1 MNKNKINLMIK
12 EKRKE
17 KTKVQNN
24 ILYYQKN
31 LRNQKILNKINP
43 LNCSFILTAIISL
56 LLPFDFFL
64 TFKSSIITYLIVG
77 TLSYEF
83 QKNILRKIYSHKN
96 NHIKNQLNSLISYN
110 KEVCKD
116 KLIDSELELLNKK
129 YDNDNGMPKLNIE
142 HSFSFTN
149 NALDLD
155 IEKYEDVINNSIN
168 NINEASKKKS
178 ILEIKKEYSLKNI
191 IKKLLISSPLIVL
204 FTVLS
209 SLYYNLLS
217 IPPMLTCLIG
227 SSLLSINLINQINN
241 YVNARKV
248 LNEYNDLTKTNNIS
262 ENITD
267 LNNEI
272 DINIKNIYI
281 NRQYEFDV
289 ELLNGI
295 LETDYLGKENSHNYE
310 ENNEKIT
317 YTTMPKLKIYKK

>member
-1 MNKNKINLMIK
+1 MNKNKINLMIE

-17 KTKVQNN
+17 KTKVQNK

-56 LLPFDFFL
+56 LLPFNFFL
-64 TFKSSIITYLIVG
+64 TFKSSIVTYLIVG
-77 TLSYEF
+77 ILSYEF

-129 YDNDNGMPKLNIE
+129 YDNDNGMPKFNIE
-142 HSFSFTN
+142 HYFSFSN
-149 NALDLD
+149 NVLD
-155 IEKYEDVINNSIN
+155 IEKYEDVINNSID

-204 FTVLS
+204 FTILS

-281 NRQYEFDV
+281 NRQYEYDV
-289 ELLNGI
+289 EILNSI
-295 LETDYLGKENSHNYE
+295 LETDNLGKENSHNYE

>member
-1 MNKNKINLMIK
+1 MNTNIELKKANGEIIK
-12 EKRKE
+12 VE
-17 KTKVQNN
+17 
-24 ILYYQKN
+24 
-31 LRNQKILNKINP
+31 
-43 LNCSFILTAIISL
+43 
-56 LLPFDFFL
+56 
-64 TFKSSIITYLIVG
+64 
-77 TLSYEF
+77 
-83 QKNILRKIYSHKN
+83 
-96 NHIKNQLNSLISYN
+96 LISYF
-110 KEVCKD
+110 EH
-116 KLIDSELELLNKK
+116 IPTSKK
-129 YDNDNGMPKLNIE
+129 YIFYTLNENGENIRINLNNGLNN
-142 HSFSFTN
+142 TN
-149 NALDLD
+149 GTIKVDT
-155 IEKYEDVINNSIN
+155 SID

-204 FTVLS
+204 FTILG

-289 ELLNGI
+289 ELLNSI
-295 LETDYLGKENSHNYE
+295 LEIDYLGKENSHNYE

>member
-1 MNKNKINLMIK
+1 MNKNKINLMIE

-17 KTKVQNN
+17 KTKVQNK

-56 LLPFDFFL
+56 LLPFNFFL

-77 TLSYEF
+77 ILSYGF

-110 KEVCKD
+110 EEVCKD

-129 YDNDNGMPKLNIE
+129 YDNDNGMPKFNFE
-142 HSFSFTN
+142 HYFSFSN
-149 NALDLD
+149 NVLD
-155 IEKYEDVINNSIN
+155 IEKYENEINNSID

-178 ILEIKKEYSLKNI
+178 ILEIKNEYSLKNI

-204 FTVLS
+204 FTILG

-281 NRQYEFDV
+281 NRQYEYDV
-289 ELLNGI
+289 EILNSI
-295 LETDYLGKENSHNYE
+295 LETDNLGKENSHNYE

>member
-1 MNKNKINLMIK
+1 MNKNKINLMIE

-17 KTKVQNN
+17 KTKVQNK

-31 LRNQKILNKINP
+31 LRNQKILNKINS

-83 QKNILRKIYSHKN
+83 QKNILRKIYSYKN

-129 YDNDNGMPKLNIE
+129 YDNDNGMPKFNLE
-142 HSFSFTN
+142 HYFSFSN
-149 NALDLD
+149 NVLD
-155 IEKYEDVINNSIN
+155 IEKYEEVINNSIN

-204 FTVLS
+204 FTILS

-272 DINIKNIYI
+272 DINIKKIYI

-289 ELLNGI
+289 ELLNDI
-295 LETDYLGKENSHNYE
+295 LETDYLGKENSQNYE
-310 ENNEKIT
+310 ENNENLT

>member
-1 MNKNKINLMIK
+1 MNKNKINLMIE

-17 KTKVQNN
+17 KTKVQNK

-56 LLPFDFFL
+56 LLPFNFFL

-129 YDNDNGMPKLNIE
+129 YDNDNGMPKFNIE
-142 HSFSFTN
+142 HYFSFSN
-149 NALDLD
+149 NVLD
-155 IEKYEDVINNSIN
+155 IEKYENEINNSID

-204 FTVLS
+204 FTILS

-289 ELLNGI
+289 ELLKSI
-295 LETDYLGKENSHNYE
+295 LEIDYLDKENSHNYE

>member
-1 MNKNKINLMIK
+1 M
-12 EKRKE
+12 
-17 KTKVQNN
+17 
-24 ILYYQKN
+24 
-31 LRNQKILNKINP
+31 
-43 LNCSFILTAIISL
+43 
-56 LLPFDFFL
+56 
-64 TFKSSIITYLIVG
+64 
-77 TLSYEF
+77 
-83 QKNILRKIYSHKN
+83 
-96 NHIKNQLNSLISYN
+96 
-110 KEVCKD
+110 
-116 KLIDSELELLNKK
+116 
-129 YDNDNGMPKLNIE
+129 
-142 HSFSFTN
+142 
-149 NALDLD
+149 
-155 IEKYEDVINNSIN
+155 
-168 NINEASKKKS
+168 
-178 ILEIKKEYSLKNI
+178 
-191 IKKLLISSPLIVL
+191 L
-204 FTVLS
+204 FTILS

-289 ELLNGI
+289 ELLNSI
-295 LETDYLGKENSHNYE
+295 LENDYLGKESSHNYE

>member
-1 MNKNKINLMIK
+1 MNKNKINLMIE

-17 KTKVQNN
+17 KTKVQNK

-56 LLPFDFFL
+56 LLPFNFFL
-64 TFKSSIITYLIVG
+64 TFESSIITYLIVG
-77 TLSYEF
+77 ILSYEF

-129 YDNDNGMPKLNIE
+129 YDNDNGMPKFNIE
-142 HSFSFTN
+142 HYFSFSN
-149 NALDLD
+149 NVLD
-155 IEKYEDVINNSIN
+155 IEKYEDEINNSID

-204 FTVLS
+204 FTILS

-289 ELLNGI
+289 ELLNSI
-295 LETDYLGKENSHNYE
+295 LEIDYLGKENSHNYE

>member
-1 MNKNKINLMIK
+1 MNKNKINLMIE

-17 KTKVQNN
+17 KTKVQNK

-43 LNCSFILTAIISL
+43 LNCSFLLTAIISL
-56 LLPFDFFL
+56 LLPFNFFL
-64 TFKSSIITYLIVG
+64 TFKSSIVTYLIVG
-77 TLSYEF
+77 ILSYEF

-116 KLIDSELELLNKK
+116 KLIDSELELLKKK
-129 YDNDNGMPKLNIE
+129 YDNDNGMPKFNIE
-142 HSFSFTN
+142 HYFSFSN
-149 NALDLD
+149 NVLD
-155 IEKYEDVINNSIN
+155 IEKYEDVINNSID

-204 FTVLS
+204 FTILS

-289 ELLNGI
+289 ELLNSI
-295 LETDYLGKENSHNYE
+295 LEIDYLDKENSHNYE

>member
-1 MNKNKINLMIK
+1 MNKNKINLMIE
-12 EKRKE
+12 EKRK
-17 KTKVQNN
+17 VQNK

-56 LLPFDFFL
+56 LLRFDFFL
-64 TFKSSIITYLIVG
+64 TFKSSIITYLIIG

-129 YDNDNGMPKLNIE
+129 YNNDNGMPKFNIE
-142 HSFSFTN
+142 HYFSFSN
-149 NALDLD
+149 NVLD

-178 ILEIKKEYSLKNI
+178 ILEIKKVYSLKNI

-204 FTVLS
+204 FTILG

-248 LNEYNDLTKTNNIS
+248 LNEYNDLTKINNIS

-289 ELLNGI
+289 ELLNSI

>member
-1 MNKNKINLMIK
+1 MNKNKINLMIE

-17 KTKVQNN
+17 KTKVQNK

-56 LLPFDFFL
+56 LLPFNFFL

-77 TLSYEF
+77 ILSYEF

-129 YDNDNGMPKLNIE
+129 YDNDNGMPKFNIE
-142 HSFSFTN
+142 HYFSFSN
-149 NALDLD
+149 NVLD
-155 IEKYEDVINNSIN
+155 IEKYEDVINNSID

-204 FTVLS
+204 FTILS

-289 ELLNGI
+289 ELLKSI
-295 LETDYLGKENSHNYE
+295 LEIDYLDKENSHNYE

>member
-1 MNKNKINLMIK
+1 MNKNKINLMIE

-17 KTKVQNN
+17 KTKVKNK

-31 LRNQKILNKINP
+31 LRKQKILNKINS

-56 LLPFDFFL
+56 LLPFNYFL

-77 TLSYEF
+77 ILSYEL

-129 YDNDNGMPKLNIE
+129 YDNDNGMPKFNIE
-142 HSFSFTN
+142 HYFSFSN
-149 NALDLD
+149 NDLD

-168 NINEASKKKS
+168 NINKASKKKS

-204 FTVLS
+204 FTILG

-241 YVNARKV
+241 YVNAKKV

-295 LETDYLGKENSHNYE
+295 LGNDYLGKENSHNYE
-310 ENNEKIT
+310 ENNESLT

>member
-1 MNKNKINLMIK
+1 MNKNKINLMIE

-17 KTKVQNN
+17 KTKVKNK

-31 LRNQKILNKINP
+31 LRKQKILNKINS

-56 LLPFDFFL
+56 LLPFNYFL

-77 TLSYEF
+77 ILSYEL

-129 YDNDNGMPKLNIE
+129 YDNDNGMPKFNIE
-142 HSFSFTN
+142 HYFSFSN
-149 NALDLD
+149 NDLD

-204 FTVLS
+204 FTILG

-227 SSLLSINLINQINN
+227 SSLLSINLINKINN
-241 YVNARKV
+241 YVNAKKV

-295 LETDYLGKENSHNYE
+295 LGNDYLGKENSHNYE
-310 ENNEKIT
+310 ENNESLT

>member
-1 MNKNKINLMIK
+1 MNKNKINLMIE

-17 KTKVQNN
+17 KTKVQNK

-56 LLPFDFFL
+56 LLPFNFFL

-77 TLSYEF
+77 ILSYEF

-129 YDNDNGMPKLNIE
+129 YDNDNGMPKFNFE
-142 HSFSFTN
+142 HYFSFSN
-149 NALDLD
+149 NVLD
-155 IEKYEDVINNSIN
+155 IEKYENEINNSID

-204 FTVLS
+204 FTILG

-281 NRQYEFDV
+281 NRQYEYDV
-289 ELLNGI
+289 EILNSI
-295 LETDYLGKENSHNYE
+295 LETDNLGKENSHNYE

>member
-1 MNKNKINLMIK
+1 MNKNKINLMIE

-17 KTKVQNN
+17 KTKVQNK

-56 LLPFDFFL
+56 LLPFNFFL
-64 TFKSSIITYLIVG
+64 TVKSSIITYLIVG
-77 TLSYEF
+77 ILSYEF

-129 YDNDNGMPKLNIE
+129 YDNDNGMPKFNIE
-142 HSFSFTN
+142 HYFSFSN
-149 NALDLD
+149 NVLD
-155 IEKYEDVINNSIN
+155 IEKYENEINNSID

-204 FTVLS
+204 FTILG

-281 NRQYEFDV
+281 NRQYEYDV
-289 ELLNGI
+289 EILNSI
-295 LETDYLGKENSHNYE
+295 LETDNLGKENSHNYE

>member
-1 MNKNKINLMIK
+1 MNKNKIYLMIE

-17 KTKVQNN
+17 KTNVQNK
-24 ILYYQKN
+24 ILHYQKN

-43 LNCSFILTAIISL
+43 LNCSFILTVIISL
-56 LLPFDFFL
+56 LLPFNYFL
-64 TFKSSIITYLIVG
+64 TFKSSIIAYLIVG
-77 TLSYEF
+77 TLSYII
-83 QKNILRKIYSHKN
+83 QKNILRKIYSHKI

-129 YDNDNGMPKLNIE
+129 YDNDNGMPKFNLE
-142 HSFSFTN
+142 HYFSYSN
-149 NALDLD
+149 NVLD

-168 NINEASKKKS
+168 NINKASKKKS

-191 IKKLLISSPLIVL
+191 IKKLLISSPLIVI
-204 FTVLS
+204 FTILS
-209 SLYYNLLS
+209 SHYYNLLS
-217 IPPMLTCLIG
+217 IPPMLTYLIG

-241 YVNARKV
+241 YINARKV

-295 LETDYLGKENSHNYE
+295 LENDYLGKENSHNYE

>member
-1 MNKNKINLMIK
+1 MNKNKINLMIE

-17 KTKVQNN
+17 KTKVQNK

-56 LLPFDFFL
+56 LLPFNFFL

-77 TLSYEF
+77 ILSYEF

-116 KLIDSELELLNKK
+116 KLIDSELELLKKK
-129 YDNDNGMPKLNIE
+129 YDNDNGMPKFNIE
-142 HSFSFTN
+142 HYFSFSN
-149 NALDLD
+149 NVLD
-155 IEKYEDVINNSIN
+155 IEKYEDVINNSID

-204 FTVLS
+204 FTILG

-281 NRQYEFDV
+281 NRQYEYDV
-289 ELLNGI
+289 EILNSI
-295 LETDYLGKENSHNYE
+295 LEIDYLGKENSHNYE

>member
-1 MNKNKINLMIK
+1 MNKNKINLMIE

-17 KTKVQNN
+17 KTEVKNK

-31 LRNQKILNKINP
+31 LRKQKILNKINS

-56 LLPFDFFL
+56 LLPFNYFL

-77 TLSYEF
+77 ILSYEL

-129 YDNDNGMPKLNIE
+129 YDNDNGMPKFNIE
-142 HSFSFTN
+142 HYFSFSN
-149 NALDLD
+149 NDLD

-168 NINEASKKKS
+168 NINKASKKKS

-204 FTVLS
+204 FTILG

-241 YVNARKV
+241 YVNAKKV

-295 LETDYLGKENSHNYE
+295 LENDYLGKENSHNYE
-310 ENNEKIT
+310 ENNESLT

>member
-1 MNKNKINLMIK
+1 MNKNKINLMIE

-17 KTKVQNN
+17 KTKVQNK
-24 ILYYQKN
+24 ILYYQNN

-56 LLPFDFFL
+56 LLPFNFFL

-129 YDNDNGMPKLNIE
+129 YDNDNGMPKFNIE
-142 HSFSFTN
+142 HYFSFSN
-149 NALDLD
+149 NVLD
-155 IEKYEDVINNSIN
+155 IEKYEDVINNSID

-204 FTVLS
+204 FTILG

-281 NRQYEFDV
+281 NRQYEYDV
-289 ELLNGI
+289 EILNSI
-295 LETDYLGKENSHNYE
+295 LETDNLGKENSHNYE

>member
-1 MNKNKINLMIK
+1 MNKNKINLMIE

-17 KTKVQNN
+17 KTKVQNK

-31 LRNQKILNKINP
+31 LRKQKILNKINS

-56 LLPFDFFL
+56 LLPFNYFL

-77 TLSYEF
+77 ILSYEL

-129 YDNDNGMPKLNIE
+129 YDNDNGMPKFNIE
-142 HSFSFTN
+142 HYFSFSN
-149 NALDLD
+149 NDLD

-168 NINEASKKKS
+168 NINKASKKKS

-204 FTVLS
+204 FTILG

-241 YVNARKV
+241 YVNAKKV

-295 LETDYLGKENSHNYE
+295 LENDYLGKENSHNYE
-310 ENNEKIT
+310 ENNESLT

>member
-1 MNKNKINLMIK
+1 MNKNKINLMIE

-17 KTKVQNN
+17 KTKVQNK

-56 LLPFDFFL
+56 LLPFNFFL

-129 YDNDNGMPKLNIE
+129 YDNDNGMPKFNIE
-142 HSFSFTN
+142 HYFSFSN
-149 NALDLD
+149 NVLD
-155 IEKYEDVINNSIN
+155 IEKYEDVINNSID

-204 FTVLS
+204 FTILG

-217 IPPMLTCLIG
+217 IPPTLICLIG

-241 YVNARKV
+241 YINARKV

-289 ELLNGI
+289 ELLNSI
-295 LETDYLGKENSHNYE
+295 LEIDYLGKENSHNYE

>member
-83 QKNILRKIYSHKN
+83 QKKILRKIYFYQN

-241 YVNARKV
+241 YINARKV

-295 LETDYLGKENSHNYE
+295 LETDYLDKENSHNYE

>member
-1 MNKNKINLMIK
+1 MNKNKINLMIE

-17 KTKVQNN
+17 KTKVQNK

-56 LLPFDFFL
+56 LLPFNFFL

-96 NHIKNQLNSLISYN
+96 NHIKSQLNSLISYN

-129 YDNDNGMPKLNIE
+129 YDNDNGMPKFNIE
-142 HSFSFTN
+142 HYFSFSN
-149 NALDLD
+149 NDLD

-178 ILEIKKEYSLKNI
+178 ILEIKNEYSLKNI

-204 FTVLS
+204 FTILG

-241 YVNARKV
+241 YVNAKKV

-289 ELLNGI
+289 ELLNSI
-295 LETDYLGKENSHNYE
+295 LEIDYLGKENSHNYE

>member
-1 MNKNKINLMIK
+1 MNKNKINLMIE

-17 KTKVQNN
+17 KTKVQNK

-31 LRNQKILNKINP
+31 LRKQKILNKINS

-56 LLPFDFFL
+56 LLPFNYFL

-77 TLSYEF
+77 ILSYEL

-129 YDNDNGMPKLNIE
+129 YDNDNGMPKFNIE
-142 HSFSFTN
+142 HYFSFSN
-149 NALDLD
+149 NDLD

-178 ILEIKKEYSLKNI
+178 ILEIKKGYSLKNI

-204 FTVLS
+204 FTILG

-241 YVNARKV
+241 YVNAGKV

-295 LETDYLGKENSHNYE
+295 LENDYLGKENSHNYE
-310 ENNEKIT
+310 ENNESLT

>member
-1 MNKNKINLMIK
+1 MNKNKINLMIE

-17 KTKVQNN
+17 KTKVQNK

-56 LLPFDFFL
+56 LLPFNYFL

-77 TLSYEF
+77 ILSYEF

-129 YDNDNGMPKLNIE
+129 YDNDNGMPKFNLE
-142 HSFSFTN
+142 HYFSFSN
-149 NALDLD
+149 NVLD
-155 IEKYEDVINNSIN
+155 IEKYEEVINNSIN

-204 FTVLS
+204 FTILS

-272 DINIKNIYI
+272 DINIKKIYI

-289 ELLNGI
+289 ELLNDI
-295 LETDYLGKENSHNYE
+295 LETDYLGKENSQNYE
-310 ENNEKIT
+310 ENNENLT

>member
-1 MNKNKINLMIK
+1 MNKNKINLMIE

-17 KTKVQNN
+17 KTKVQNK

-56 LLPFDFFL
+56 LLPFNFFL

-77 TLSYEF
+77 ILSYEF

-129 YDNDNGMPKLNIE
+129 YDNDNGMPKFNIE
-142 HSFSFTN
+142 HYFSFSN
-149 NALDLD
+149 NVLD
-155 IEKYEDVINNSIN
+155 IEKYEDVINNSID

-204 FTVLS
+204 FTILS

-289 ELLNGI
+289 ELLNSI
-295 LETDYLGKENSHNYE
+295 LEIDYLGKENSHNYE

>member
-1 MNKNKINLMIK
+1 MNKNKINLMIE

-17 KTKVQNN
+17 KTKVQNK

-31 LRNQKILNKINP
+31 LRKQKILNKINS

-56 LLPFDFFL
+56 LLPFNYFL

-77 TLSYEF
+77 ILSYEL

-129 YDNDNGMPKLNIE
+129 YDNDNGMPKFNIE
-142 HSFSFTN
+142 HYFSFSN
-149 NALDLD
+149 NDLD

-204 FTVLS
+204 FTILG

-241 YVNARKV
+241 YVNAKKV

-295 LETDYLGKENSHNYE
+295 LENDYLGKENSHNYE
-310 ENNEKIT
+310 ENNESLT

>member
-1 MNKNKINLMIK
+1 MNKNKINLMIE

-17 KTKVQNN
+17 KTKVQNK

-56 LLPFDFFL
+56 LLPFNFFL

-129 YDNDNGMPKLNIE
+129 YDNDNGMPKFNFE
-142 HSFSFTN
+142 HYFSFSN
-149 NALDLD
+149 NVLD
-155 IEKYEDVINNSIN
+155 IEKYENEINNSID

-204 FTVLS
+204 FTILG

-248 LNEYNDLTKTNNIS
+248 LNEYNDLIKTNNIS

-289 ELLNGI
+289 ELLNSI
-295 LETDYLGKENSHNYE
+295 LEIDYLGKENSHNYE
-310 ENNEKIT
+310 ENNEKII

>member
-1 MNKNKINLMIK
+1 MNKNKINLMIE

-17 KTKVQNN
+17 KTKVQNK

-31 LRNQKILNKINP
+31 LGNQKILNKINP

-56 LLPFDFFL
+56 LLPFNFFL

-77 TLSYEF
+77 ILSYEF

-129 YDNDNGMPKLNIE
+129 YDNDNGMPKFNFE
-142 HSFSFTN
+142 HYFSFSN
-149 NALDLD
+149 NVLD
-155 IEKYEDVINNSIN
+155 IEKYENEINNSID

-204 FTVLS
+204 FTILGSLS
-209 SLYYNLLS
+209 YNLLS

-281 NRQYEFDV
+281 NRQYEYDV
-289 ELLNGI
+289 EILNSI
-295 LETDYLGKENSHNYE
+295 LETDNLGKENSHNYE
-310 ENNEKIT
+310 ENIENIT

>member
-1 MNKNKINLMIK
+1 MNKNKINLMIE

-17 KTKVQNN
+17 KTNVQNK
-24 ILYYQKN
+24 ILHYQKN

-43 LNCSFILTAIISL
+43 LNCSFILTVIISL
-56 LLPFDFFL
+56 LLPFNYFL
-64 TFKSSIITYLIVG
+64 TFKSSIIAYLIVG
-77 TLSYEF
+77 TLSYII
-83 QKNILRKIYSHKN
+83 QKNILRKIYSHKI

-129 YDNDNGMPKLNIE
+129 YDNDNGMPKFNIE
-142 HSFSFTN
+142 HYFSFSN
-149 NALDLD
+149 NDLD

-178 ILEIKKEYSLKNI
+178 ILEIKREYSLKNI

-204 FTVLS
+204 FTILG
-209 SLYYNLLS
+209 SLYYNLLP

-248 LNEYNDLTKTNNIS
+248 LNEYNDLTKTNNIF

-295 LETDYLGKENSHNYE
+295 LENDYLGKENSHNYE
-310 ENNEKIT
+310 ENNENLT

>member
-1 MNKNKINLMIK
+1 MNKNKINLMIE

-17 KTKVQNN
+17 KTKVQNK
-24 ILYYQKN
+24 ILYYQNN

-56 LLPFDFFL
+56 LLPFNFFL

-96 NHIKNQLNSLISYN
+96 NHIKSQLNSLISYN

-129 YDNDNGMPKLNIE
+129 YDNDNGMPKFNIE
-142 HSFSFTN
+142 HYFSFSN
-149 NALDLD
+149 NVLD
-155 IEKYEDVINNSIN
+155 IEKYENEINNSID

-204 FTVLS
+204 FTILG

-281 NRQYEFDV
+281 NRQYEYDV
-289 ELLNGI
+289 EILNSI
-295 LETDYLGKENSHNYE
+295 LETDNLGKENSHNYE

>member
-1 MNKNKINLMIK
+1 MNKNKINLMIV

-17 KTKVQNN
+17 KAKVQNK

-56 LLPFDFFL
+56 LLPFNFFL
-64 TFKSSIITYLIVG
+64 TFKSSIVTYLIVG
-77 TLSYEF
+77 ILSYEF

-129 YDNDNGMPKLNIE
+129 YDNDNGMPKFNIE
-142 HSFSFTN
+142 HYFSFSN
-149 NALDLD
+149 NVLD
-155 IEKYEDVINNSIN
+155 IEKYEDVINNSID

-204 FTVLS
+204 FTILG

-241 YVNARKV
+241 YINARKV

-289 ELLNGI
+289 ELLNSI
-295 LETDYLGKENSHNYE
+295 LEIDYLGKENSHNYE

>member
-1 MNKNKINLMIK
+1 MNKNKINLMIE

-17 KTKVQNN
+17 KTNVQNK
-24 ILYYQKN
+24 ILHYQKN

-43 LNCSFILTAIISL
+43 LNCSFILTVIISL
-56 LLPFDFFL
+56 LLPFNYFL
-64 TFKSSIITYLIVG
+64 TFKSSIIAYLIVG
-77 TLSYEF
+77 TLSYEI
-83 QKNILRKIYSHKN
+83 QKNILRKIYSHKI

-129 YDNDNGMPKLNIE
+129 YDNDNGMPKFNIE
-142 HSFSFTN
+142 HYFSYSN
-149 NALDLD
+149 NVLDV
-155 IEKYEDVINNSIN
+155 EKYEDVINNSIN
-168 NINEASKKKS
+168 NINKASKKKS

-204 FTVLS
+204 FTILG

-241 YVNARKV
+241 YVNAKKV

-295 LETDYLGKENSHNYE
+295 LENDYLGKENSHNYE

>member
-1 MNKNKINLMIK
+1 MNKNKINLMIE

-17 KTKVQNN
+17 KTKVQNK
-24 ILYYQKN
+24 ILYYQKK

-56 LLPFDFFL
+56 FLPFNFFL

-77 TLSYEF
+77 ILSYEF

-116 KLIDSELELLNKK
+116 KLIDSELELLKKK
-129 YDNDNGMPKLNIE
+129 YDNDNGMPKFNIE
-142 HSFSFTN
+142 HYFSFSN
-149 NALDLD
+149 NVLD
-155 IEKYEDVINNSIN
+155 IEKYEDVINNSID

-204 FTVLS
+204 FTILS

-289 ELLNGI
+289 ELLKSI
-295 LETDYLGKENSHNYE
+295 LEIDYLDEENSHNYE

>member
-1 MNKNKINLMIK
+1 MNKNKINLMIE

-17 KTKVQNN
+17 KTKVQNK

-56 LLPFDFFL
+56 LLPFNFFL
-64 TFKSSIITYLIVG
+64 TFKSSIVTYLIVG
-77 TLSYEF
+77 ILSYEF

-129 YDNDNGMPKLNIE
+129 YDNDNGMPKFNIE
-142 HSFSFTN
+142 HYFSFSN
-149 NALDLD
+149 NVLD
-155 IEKYEDVINNSIN
+155 IEKYEDVINNSID

-204 FTVLS
+204 FTILG

-217 IPPMLTCLIG
+217 IPPTLICLIG

-241 YVNARKV
+241 YINARKV

-289 ELLNGI
+289 ELLNSI
-295 LETDYLGKENSHNYE
+295 LEIDYLGKENSHNYE

>member
-1 MNKNKINLMIK
+1 MNKNKINLMIE

-17 KTKVQNN
+17 KTKVQNK

-56 LLPFDFFL
+56 LLPFNFFL

-83 QKNILRKIYSHKN
+83 QKKILRKIYFYQN

-178 ILEIKKEYSLKNI
+178 ILEIKREYSLKNI

-204 FTVLS
+204 FTILG

-217 IPPMLTCLIG
+217 IPPILTCLIG

-281 NRQYEFDV
+281 NKQYEFDV

-295 LETDYLGKENSHNYE
+295 LENDYLGKENSHNYE
-310 ENNEKIT
+310 ENNESLT

>member
-1 MNKNKINLMIK
+1 MNKNKIYLMIE

-17 KTKVQNN
+17 KTNVQNK
-24 ILYYQKN
+24 ILHYQKN

-43 LNCSFILTAIISL
+43 LNCSFILTVIISL
-56 LLPFDFFL
+56 LLPFNYFL
-64 TFKSSIITYLIVG
+64 TFKSSIIAYLIVG
-77 TLSYEF
+77 TLSYII
-83 QKNILRKIYSHKN
+83 QKNTLRKIYSHKI

-129 YDNDNGMPKLNIE
+129 YDNDNGMPKFNLE
-142 HSFSFTN
+142 HYFSYSN
-149 NALDLD
+149 NVLD

-204 FTVLS
+204 FTILS
-209 SLYYNLLS
+209 SHYYNLLS
-217 IPPMLTCLIG
+217 IPPMLTYLIG
-227 SSLLSINLINQINN
+227 SSLLSINVINQINN

-272 DINIKNIYI
+272 DRNIKNIYI
-281 NRQYEFDV
+281 NRQYEYDV

-295 LETDYLGKENSHNYE
+295 LETDYLGKENSQNNE
-310 ENNEKIT
+310 ENSENLT

>member
-1 MNKNKINLMIK
+1 MNKNKINLMIE

-17 KTKVQNN
+17 KTKVQNK

-56 LLPFDFFL
+56 LLPFNFFL

-77 TLSYEF
+77 ILSYGF

-129 YDNDNGMPKLNIE
+129 YDNDNGMPKFNFE
-142 HSFSFTN
+142 HYFSFSN
-149 NALDLD
+149 NVLD
-155 IEKYEDVINNSIN
+155 IEKYENEINNSID

-204 FTVLS
+204 FTILG

-289 ELLNGI
+289 ELLNSI
-295 LETDYLGKENSHNYE
+295 LEKDYLGKENSHNYE

>member
-1 MNKNKINLMIK
+1 MNKNKINLMIE

-17 KTKVQNN
+17 KTKVKNK

-56 LLPFDFFL
+56 LLPFNYFL

-77 TLSYEF
+77 ILSYEL

-129 YDNDNGMPKLNIE
+129 YDNDNGMPKFNIE
-142 HSFSFTN
+142 HYFSFSN
-149 NALDLD
+149 NDLD

-168 NINEASKKKS
+168 NINKASKKKS

-204 FTVLS
+204 FTILG

-295 LETDYLGKENSHNYE
+295 LENDYLGKENSHNYE
-310 ENNEKIT
+310 ENNESLT